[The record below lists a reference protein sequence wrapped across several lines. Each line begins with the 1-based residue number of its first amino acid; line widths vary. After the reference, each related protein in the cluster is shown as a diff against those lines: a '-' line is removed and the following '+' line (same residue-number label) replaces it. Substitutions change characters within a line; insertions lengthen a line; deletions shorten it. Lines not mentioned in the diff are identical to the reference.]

1 VLRIYNLSPCFCWW
15 WFSTRNAS
23 VCVSWGW
30 RLNGS
35 HIYTTHI
42 WIYVLFVYIE
52 MWFVYTY
59 STVDGRNPAP
69 RGMYKTLGIMGYL
82 PYQLVHDFFH
92 QLYVYILS
100 VGAPDVKSRSGF
112 CFTKNCY
119 QGLLTFS
126 QTTIQVET
134 IFILGNDYSKSCFR
148 ECQRVPGCLQLQP
161 ENMTIC
167 RDRLPSAL
175 LNVRMVN
182 SNKEPESLRCWRGK
196 NLEDGPNGAKKER
209 DCLSM
214 MKK

>member
-1 VLRIYNLSPCFCWW
+1 MVIMRVWTLAHTSPLLSLCYFAPFCRKFCWVGVEFLSSGAQGL
-15 WFSTRNAS
+15 FS
-23 VCVSWGW
+23 
-30 RLNGS
+30 
-35 HIYTTHI
+35 
-42 WIYVLFVYIE
+42 
-52 MWFVYTY
+52 
-59 STVDGRNPAP
+59 PKK
-69 RGMYKTLGIMGYL
+69 KTKHPKLDHVFLATCSSSI
-82 PYQLVHDFFH
+82 F
-92 QLYVYILS
+92 S
-100 VGAPDVKSRSGF
+100 SGF